1 MSWRKQFAV
10 HPSPNLQQF
19 YEDIPLSSTI
29 TIFKIFWC
37 RSPSHLSWL
46 YIVHGLLAITTL
58 TLRSWAE
65 GSRLRA
71 QKWATICWWL
81 LPRANAVELQRTLA
95 MPGRFKKAWL
105 QYLPRSGNL
114 QRFCSCMYTGNIC
127 NWLIVPVVYIYIK
140 YTCICIIYTY
150 CNQSNYMYL
159 WHLV

>member
-29 TIFKIFWC
+29 TIFKFFWC